1 MPKVVNSEQRRAHI
15 ADAVLRLAARDGLH
29 AVSLRG
35 VAAESGLNIGS
46 VRHYFDSQH
55 DLMRFAMRTTIDRAT
70 ARLIERRDAMPPI
83 AGLAPDEVVDQL
95 AEFFSEL
102 LPLDERR
109 RTEMTVLVEFLIAA
123 RADPGLDDLA
133 REAVR
138 GTVTLA
144 HRILEALE
152 RSGRFEPLDAEV
164 EAPRL
169 AALLDGLA
177 FRAVL
182 QPEITTPEEC
192 VAVLRAHLGELTR
205 VIAADRG

>member
-1 MPKVVNSEQRRAHI
+1 MPRVVDGEERRAHI
-15 ADAVLRLAARDGLH
+15 ADAVLRLAAKGGLH
-29 AVSLRG
+29 AVSLRA

-55 DLMRFAMRTTIDRAT
+55 ELMRFAMRTTIDRTT
-70 ARLIERRDAMPPI
+70 ARLVERREQTGPLSELPP
-83 AGLAPDEVVDQL
+83 GEVVGQL
-95 AEFFSEL
+95 TDFLSEL

-109 RTEMTVLVEFLIAA
+109 RTEVTVLVEFLLAA

-133 REAVR
+133 REAVQ

-144 HRILEALE
+144 RRILDAQA
-152 RSGRFEPLDAEV
+152 RSGRFEPKDPEV

-182 QPEITTPEEC
+182 QPELTSPEEC
-192 VAVLRAHLGELTR
+192 VAVLRAHLAEFVRPAGDTQ
-205 VIAADRG
+205 V